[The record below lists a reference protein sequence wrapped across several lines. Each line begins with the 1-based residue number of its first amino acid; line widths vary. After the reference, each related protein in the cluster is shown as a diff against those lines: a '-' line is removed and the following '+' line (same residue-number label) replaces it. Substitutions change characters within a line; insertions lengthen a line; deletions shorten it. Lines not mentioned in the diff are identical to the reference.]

1 MKKRSQLVIPVFIP
15 HEGCPYRCAF
25 CNQSN
30 ISGTNSHNDH
40 EKIQDVIR
48 QYLRVHDINSLPDFR
63 EVAFYGGSFTGLT
76 FERQKKLFNS
86 VRPWIISKH
95 IHSIRVST
103 HSLLVNESNISFLK
117 DNNVR
122 VVELGIQS
130 TNNKVLRA
138 VGRPCD
144 IETVKD
150 TVHLIRKNR
159 LGLGLQLMPGL
170 PGDEEAIFFKS
181 VNDVIELKP
190 DFVRIYP
197 TLVIKNTQ
205 LYEMYKAK
213 KYIPWNLDRM
223 ILLVKESMK
232 KFKNANIPVIRV
244 GLHSDPS
251 MLENFI
257 AGPYHPSFRYLVESL
272 IARDKMAALI
282 DRLEI
287 IPSVITFKVPS
298 REVSLYLGHK
308 KDNIQALR
316 NQFGI
321 KTILFQQPG
330 NHEDLQLVA

>member
-25 CNQSN
+25 CNQSK

-76 FERQKKLFNS
+76 FERQKKLFNA
-86 VRPWIISKH
+86 VRPWIISNH

-103 HSLLVNESNISFLK
+103 HSLLVNETNISFLK
-117 DNNVR
+117 DNSVR

-130 TNNKVLRA
+130 TNNKILRA

-150 TVHLIRKNR
+150 AVHLIRKNG

-170 PGDEEAIFFKS
+170 PGDEEAIFLKS

-213 KYIPWNLDRM
+213 KYIPWSLDRM

-244 GLHSDPS
+244 GLHSGPS
-251 MLENFI
+251 MLKNLI

-272 IARDKMAALI
+272 IARENMVTLI
-282 DRLEI
+282 DRLENVPSI
-287 IPSVITFKVPS
+287 IIFKVPS
-298 REVSLYLGHK
+298 RQVSLYLGHK

-321 KTILFQQPG
+321 KKIMFQQTG
-330 NHEDLQLVA
+330 NHEGLELVA

>member
-1 MKKRSQLVIPVFIP
+1 MKKRTQLIIPIFIP

-25 CNQSN
+25 CNQSK
-30 ISGTNSHNDH
+30 ISGTNRRKDDQN
-40 EKIQDVIR
+40 IQNVIR
-48 QYLRVHDINSLPDFR
+48 EYFSALDGTALPDIR
-63 EVAFYGGSFTGLT
+63 EVAFYGGSFTGLS
-76 FERQKKLFNS
+76 FERQKQLFNA
-86 VRPWIISKH
+86 VQPWIVSKH
-95 IHSIRVST
+95 IHSIRIST
-103 HSLLVNESNISFLK
+103 HSLLVNETNISFLK

-130 TNNKVLRA
+130 TDNTVLRA

-144 IETVKD
+144 IKTVKD
-150 TVHLIRKNR
+150 AVHSIRKNG

-170 PGDEEAIFFKS
+170 PGDEENIFLKS

-197 TLVIKNTQ
+197 TLIIKNTQ
-205 LYEMYKAK
+205 LYEMYKAN
-213 KYIPWNLDRM
+213 KYIPWSLNRM
-223 ILLVKESMK
+223 IGLVKESMK

-251 MLENFI
+251 MLENLI

-282 DRLEI
+282 NRLEI
-287 IPSVITFKVPS
+287 IPSMITFKVPS

-308 KDNIQALR
+308 KDNIQALK

-321 KTILFQQPG
+321 KTILFQQTG

>member
-25 CNQSN
+25 CNQSK
-30 ISGTNSHNDH
+30 ISGTNRRKDDKNIHN
-40 EKIQDVIR
+40 VIR
-48 QYLRVHDINSLPDFR
+48 EYFSALDNNSLPDIR
-63 EVAFYGGSFTGLT
+63 EVAFYGGSFTGLS
-76 FERQKKLFNS
+76 FERQRELFNA
-86 VRPWIISKH
+86 VQPWIISKH
-95 IHSIRVST
+95 IQSIRIST
-103 HSLLVNESNISFLK
+103 HSLLVNETKISFLK

-130 TNNKVLRA
+130 TNNRVLRSA
-138 VGRPCD
+138 GRPCD
-144 IETVKD
+144 INTVKD
-150 TVHLIRKNR
+150 AVHSIRTNG

-170 PGDEEAIFFKS
+170 PEDEETIFLKS
-181 VNDVIELKP
+181 VDDVIELEP

-197 TLVIKNTQ
+197 TLIIKNTQ
-205 LYEMYKAK
+205 LYEMYKEK
-213 KYIPWNLDRM
+213 KYMPWSLNRM
-223 ILLVKESMK
+223 IGLVKESMK

-251 MLENFI
+251 MLENLI

-272 IARDKMAALI
+272 IARDKMAAMI

-287 IPSVITFKVPS
+287 IPSIITFKVPA

-321 KTILFQQPG
+321 KTILFQQTG